1 MQKAL
6 KYLSFGTLAV
16 LILTMMAA
24 TVLHYDVYYN
34 PVFIALW
41 GVVAV
46 SGLAYVVIRGV
57 PRKLPVFGLHL
68 AFVLI
73 LAGALITHIWGE
85 SGMLHLRQGD
95 RENPKPSLR
104 TKTELENSFR
114 FQFHW
119 SVLRL
124 CAIQALPL
132 PPTTVQ

>member
-85 SGMLHLRQGD
+85 SGMLHLRQGESETVFED
-95 RENPKPSLR
+95 EDGTGKQLPFSVSLER
-104 TKTELENSFR
+104 
-114 FQFHW
+114 
-119 SVLRL
+119 LRL